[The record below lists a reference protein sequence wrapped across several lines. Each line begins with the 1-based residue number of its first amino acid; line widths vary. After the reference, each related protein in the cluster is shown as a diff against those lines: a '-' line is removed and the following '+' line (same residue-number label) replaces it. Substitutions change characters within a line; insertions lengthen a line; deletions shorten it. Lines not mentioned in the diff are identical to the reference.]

1 MSESDMRVNVEKLA
15 PDVAGAHPGYEALFI
30 VSSAAARVWWN
41 AEAQLR
47 APASSGGSGQPV
59 ARVTNSAMRGDV
71 ERLAPD
77 VAGAHPGYEA
87 LFIVSSAAA
96 RVWWNAETQLRAPAP
111 SGGSGQSWS
120 CASTSPT

>member
-1 MSESDMRVNVEKLA
+1 PRGRGAREEGRLGRVGDPHRRERLTPPPTRLGLASHEKHVARMSERDMRVN
-15 PDVAGAHPGYEALFI
+15 
-30 VSSAAARVWWN
+30 
-41 AEAQLR
+41 
-47 APASSGGSGQPV
+47 
-59 ARVTNSAMRGDV
+59 V

-87 LFIVSSAAA
+87 RFIPSSAAA
-96 RVWWNAETQLRAPAP
+96 MLWWKAAAQLRAPAL